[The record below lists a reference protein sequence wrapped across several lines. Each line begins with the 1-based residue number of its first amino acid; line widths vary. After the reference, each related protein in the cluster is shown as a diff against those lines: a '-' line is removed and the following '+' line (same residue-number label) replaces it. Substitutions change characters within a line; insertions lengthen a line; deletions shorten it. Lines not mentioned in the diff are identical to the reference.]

1 MAWNWRL
8 CATPQRKPTS
18 RRADMSD
25 IDTNAAL
32 LALLDGLHD
41 PIVYCDNHHCIRYMN
56 TAARTRFAC
65 RPAEVGRSLFDCHN
79 DASNRRIVAV
89 FESFCTDGLCEE
101 LLRDG
106 DKERIIMRSVRD
118 AAGDVI
124 GYYERYEPPTKGPV
138 T

>member
-1 MAWNWRL
+1 
-8 CATPQRKPTS
+8 
-18 RRADMSD
+18 MSD
-25 IDTNAAL
+25 TDTPAAL

-41 PIVYCDNHHCIRYMN
+41 PIVFCDNDHCIRYMN
-56 TAARTRFAC
+56 TAARTRFEGG
-65 RPAEVGRSLFDCHN
+65 PAEVGRSLFDCHN
-79 DASNRRIVAV
+79 EASNRRIVAV
-89 FESFCTDGLCEE
+89 FESFCADDLDEE

-124 GYYERYEPPTKGPV
+124 GYYERYEPPTKGQA